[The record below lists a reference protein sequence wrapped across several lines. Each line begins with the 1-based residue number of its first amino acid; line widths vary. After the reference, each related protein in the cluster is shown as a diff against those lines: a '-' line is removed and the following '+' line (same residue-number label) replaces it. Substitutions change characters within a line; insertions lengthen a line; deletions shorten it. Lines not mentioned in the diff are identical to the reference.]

1 VAARIGCIDRIDSG
15 LTALRHDDVAA
26 IAFWRDRIVRA
37 GGIAGTR
44 EPWCESL
51 WRRRAIQREGARET
65 RQADFD
71 TDGLDLTTKVLVRVG
86 ARAPPA
92 QACEIGKSA
101 AGVGALARRRHG
113 LGALTSV
120 EALPTRNDRASSAV

>member
-1 VAARIGCIDRIDSG
+1 

-71 TDGLDLTTKVLVRVG
+71 TDGLDPTTLKG
-86 ARAPPA
+86 AD
-92 QACEIGKSA
+92 
-101 AGVGALARRRHG
+101 ALLHARRRRK
-113 LGALTSV
+113 LARSANPPPASARLRDAATASV
-120 EALPTRNDRASSAV
+120 P